1 MNGGF
6 IWFTSDSDIAYGCND
21 EIIANG
27 YGQVTMTVG
36 AKLNGVEYFVSFLY
50 FARGTTF
57 VHIDFDTSHDG
68 YQSVFDQHINFS
80 YLYNA
85 QITGNIYTSATKSS
99 FIDTIISANYCT
111 IVTHG
116 RPSGEM
122 RISSD
127 EILTVSEVEAIP
139 DANFSDVKLIVL
151 TSCYSANPN
160 QKSFAD
166 VFLDKGVD
174 VVIGFEGDI
183 ERDTSLF
190 WTEWFIFYLT
200 SGNSVGESVEMAN
213 ADLVNEFGDKKKA
226 GYPYSDVI
234 PLITEGIN
242 ISDLEPVWDL
252 VLFPQLQ
259 PGG

>member
-1 MNGGF
+1 M
-6 IWFTSDSDIAYGCND
+6 
-21 EIIANG
+21 
-27 YGQVTMTVG
+27 
-36 AKLNGVEYFVSFLY
+36 
-50 FARGTTF
+50 
-57 VHIDFDTSHDG
+57 
-68 YQSVFDQHINFS
+68 
-80 YLYNA
+80 
-85 QITGNIYTSATKSS
+85 
-99 FIDTIISANYCT
+99 
-111 IVTHG
+111 THG

-122 RISSD
+122 QISSG

-139 DANFSDVKLIVL
+139 DADFSDVKLIVL

-200 SGNSVGESVEMAN
+200 SGYSVGESVEMAN
-213 ADLVNEFGDKKKA
+213 ADLVNEFGDKMKA
-226 GYPYSDVI
+226 GYPYSEAI